1 MDIDSIRAQ
10 CFSEGLIDSVAKE
23 KLMDEPYKYD
33 ARKNLLRIISTTPSH
48 FQVFREILR
57 SDETGNFA
65 DMLRQ
70 LDAVGP
76 DPKGKEYIQRSRDMS
91 LHEGLST

>member
-10 CFSEGLIDSVAKE
+10 CFSKGLIDSVANE
-23 KLMDEPYKYD
+23 KLMDELFKYD
-33 ARKNLLRIISTTPSH
+33 ARKNLLRIISTTPWH
-48 FQVFREILR
+48 FPVFREILR
-57 SDETGNFA
+57 SDETENFA

-70 LDAVGP
+70 LDTVGP
-76 DPKGKEYIQRSRDMS
+76 NPKGKEFIQKSRDMS